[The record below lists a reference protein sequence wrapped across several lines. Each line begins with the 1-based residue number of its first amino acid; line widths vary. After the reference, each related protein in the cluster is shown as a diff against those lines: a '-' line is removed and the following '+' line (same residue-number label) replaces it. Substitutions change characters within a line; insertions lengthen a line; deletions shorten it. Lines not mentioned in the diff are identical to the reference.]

1 MASRSFL
8 SRRGDSLAFLLG
20 RETYLSS
27 EHLKAHDDDAKHHEH
42 HAGGAVERFGCAL
55 LAKTA
60 ASRAHSSVKTM
71 HSTHVSVSGMPP
83 MAKWETAPVSAVK
96 VMIKTLVPTAVFS
109 S

>member
-20 RETYLSS
+20 RETHLSA

-42 HAGGAVERFGCAL
+42 HAGGAVERFGLRLVGKNGGEPRPQQRKNDAQHPCQRVRH
-55 LAKTA
+55 A
-60 ASRAHSSVKTM
+60 AD
-71 HSTHVSVSGMPP
+71 
-83 MAKWETAPVSAVK
+83 APVSAVK

>member
-20 RETYLSS
+20 RETHLSA
-27 EHLKAHDDDAKHHEH
+27 EHLKAHDNDAKHHEH
-42 HAGGAVERFGCAL
+42 HAGGAVERFGL
-55 LAKTA
+55 RLVGKNGGEP
-60 ASRAHSSVKTM
+60 RPQQRKTM